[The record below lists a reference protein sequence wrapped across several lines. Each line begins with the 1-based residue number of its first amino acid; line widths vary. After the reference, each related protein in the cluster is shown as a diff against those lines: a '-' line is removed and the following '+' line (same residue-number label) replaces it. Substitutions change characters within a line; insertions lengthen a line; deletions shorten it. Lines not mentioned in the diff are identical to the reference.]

1 MMIDRQQTVYLNTV
15 PTPHRWN
22 QWRQPT
28 LYSALNITEVPWPCY
43 QDPKTELITMSIYL
57 YTILFSYSKAP
68 FGLSANS
75 IKSHIVLKV
84 LLQTLMRV
92 SFAGYFL
99 KIVIFASLNVCIFH
113 KPNSFSR
120 TWENIWDLR
129 VAPFYNFL
137 WPYISL
143 SLTITLKLTNCLWK
157 FVIDILTCG
166 MPKTIE

>member
-1 MMIDRQQTVYLNTV
+1 MEATYIVLRAKY
-15 PTPHRWN
+15 HRSS
-22 QWRQPT
+22 
-28 LYSALNITEVPWPCY
+28 L
-43 QDPKTELITMSIYL
+43 TMLSRSQNWINYYEHISIYDFIFIFKG
-57 YTILFSYSKAP
+57 TFWPKCKFDKIAHCFK
-68 FGLSANS
+68 S
-75 IKSHIVLKV
+75 IVTNINESP
-84 LLQTLMRV
+84 

-120 TWENIWDLR
+120 AWENIWDLR

-166 MPKTIE
+166 KPKTIE